1 MSRRDTTLLIQD
13 MLMACERIT
22 QYVSGMAYNEF
33 VNDFKTVD
41 ATVRNIQILGE
52 AANQVPK
59 EFQVAHTQ
67 IEWTKIIR
75 SRHILV
81 HQYFELDHNIIW
93 RITQDYIPPLLQ
105 NLIELVKRN

>member
-1 MSRRDTTLLIQD
+1 MSKRDTTLLFQD
-13 MLMACERIT
+13 MLPACERIT

-52 AANQVPK
+52 AANQVLAA
-59 EFQVAHTQ
+59 FQAANAQ

-105 NLIELVKRN
+105 NLTELVKGN

>member
-1 MSRRDTTLLIQD
+1 MSKRDTTLLVQD

-22 QYVSGMAYNEF
+22 QYISGMAFEQF
-33 VNDFKTVD
+33 VNDPKTID

-59 EFQVAHTQ
+59 EFQLANPQ
-67 IEWTKIIR
+67 IEWSKIIR

-81 HQYFELDHNIIW
+81 HQYFELDYGIIW
-93 RITQDYIPPLLQ
+93 KIIQEYIPMLRHSLT
-105 NLIELVKRN
+105 ELTKFG